1 MPYIEM
7 AVPLDISTSE
17 PLLAV
22 PTLPAEEISGNYS
35 LDILDKDLFD
45 MKETREGVTLHSKVQ
60 LHNKKS
66 KGTSAI
72 KIHGSRPLRPQNK
85 IIPMLIFRLF
95 K

>member
-7 AVPLDISTSE
+7 AVPLDITSE

-22 PTLPAEEISGNYS
+22 PTLPAEEIPGNYS
-35 LDILDKDLFD
+35 LDISDRDLFD
-45 MKETREGVTLHSKVQ
+45 MKITREGVTLHSKVQ
-60 LHNKKS
+60 LHNKKF
-66 KGTSAI
+66 KGTSVI

-85 IIPMLIFRLF
+85 IIPMLKFRLF